1 MNQINASTVTQHK
14 NTLPRVSLKRTQKQ
28 CAEDDIARVSIQV
41 PMKRRRLVRKNCEAD
56 DEDLTRHISKASGS
70 LVVKNFAVSR
80 QATSPAL
87 PRSPALERIDDHDH
101 NTDLI
106 RSMHRNPNTSERRR
120 FKRRNSK
127 VGRMFYE
134 NDSCTMLYLTSV
146 SQSLNAR
153 KGDKDGD
160 LYEEVVKKMQSSL
173 RFA

>member
-1 MNQINASTVTQHK
+1 MNASTVTQRK
-14 NTLPRVSLKRTQKQ
+14 STLPTVSLKRIQKQ
-28 CAEDDIARVSIQV
+28 CAEVDSARVSIQV
-41 PMKRRRLVRKNCEAD
+41 PMKRRRLVRRNCVAD
-56 DEDLTRHISKASGS
+56 DEHLTSHTSKASGS
-70 LVVKNFAVSR
+70 SVVTNFAVSR
-80 QATSPAL
+80 QATSSAL

-101 NTDLI
+101 NTDLH
-106 RSMHRNPNTSERRR
+106 RSMHRNPHRSERRR

-134 NDSCTMLYLTSV
+134 NDSCTLLYLTSV

-173 RFA
+173 HFA